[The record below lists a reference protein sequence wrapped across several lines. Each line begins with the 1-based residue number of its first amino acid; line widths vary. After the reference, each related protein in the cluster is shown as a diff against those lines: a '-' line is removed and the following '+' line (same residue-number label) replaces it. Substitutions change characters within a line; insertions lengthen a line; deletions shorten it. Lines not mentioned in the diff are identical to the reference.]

1 MQLLFQ
7 TAQRRNVTSNM
18 NKFIYILLVVLSI
31 SSCSPYQRA
40 MKSDDVEFKTKVFT
54 EQIEKKKYSKAIRL
68 FEQFA
73 SALRAKP
80 QGEAAF
86 YSYAQALYNTKQYI
100 SAAYEFERFASSYP
114 KSPLAEEAAFYGA
127 ECYSKVS
134 PIYSL
139 DQVDTDKALSKI
151 QVFVNKYPNSTYLTK
166 ANEIVKVLSEKL
178 ELKAFEIAKQ
188 YNTIGEF
195 TRDYNAAIIALD
207 NFVFNFPG
215 SKYKE
220 DALYYKYDAMFK
232 LATNSIPSKK
242 QERLNSAKTYY
253 QNLVKFKA
261 DTKYLEKSSKM
272 LEIVEKELK
281 QYTN

>member
-1 MQLLFQ
+1 
-7 TAQRRNVTSNM
+7 M
-18 NKFIYILLVVLSI
+18 NKFIYILLVILSI
-31 SSCSPYQRA
+31 SSCSPYQKA
-40 MKSDDVEFKTKVFT
+40 MKSDDVDFKTKVFT

-80 QGEAAF
+80 QGETVF

-127 ECYSKVS
+127 ECYSRLS
-134 PIYSL
+134 PKYSL

-151 QVFVNKYPNSTYLTK
+151 QVFVNKYPNSTFLPK
-166 ANEIVKVLSEKL
+166 ANEIVKELSEKL

-220 DALYYKYDAMFK
+220 DALYYKYDAMYK
-232 LATNSIPSKK
+232 LATNSVPSKK

-261 DTKYLEKSSKM
+261 DTKYLQQSNKM
-272 LEIVEKELK
+272 LETVEKELK

>member
-1 MQLLFQ
+1 LQFVFKLRR
-7 TAQRRNVTSNM
+7 RRNVTSNM
-18 NKFIYILLVVLSI
+18 NKFIYILLVIISI
-31 SSCSPYQRA
+31 SSCSPYQKA
-40 MKSDDVEFKTKVFT
+40 MKSDDIELKTKVFT
-54 EQIEKKKYSKAIRL
+54 QQIEKKKYLKAIRL

-80 QGEAAF
+80 QAETAF

-100 SAAYEFERFASSYP
+100 SAAYEFERFSSSYP
-114 KSPLAEEAAFYGA
+114 KSALAEEAAFLGA

-151 QVFVNKYPNSTYLTK
+151 QVFVNKYPNSTFLPQ
-166 ANEIVKVLSEKL
+166 ANEIVKQLSEKL

-220 DALYYKYDAMFK
+220 DALFYKYDAMFK

-242 QERLNSAKTYY
+242 QERLNSAKSYY

-261 DTKYLEKSSKM
+261 DTKYIEKSNKM
-272 LEIVEKELK
+272 LETVEKELK

>member
-1 MQLLFQ
+1 
-7 TAQRRNVTSNM
+7 M
-18 NKFIYILLVVLSI
+18 NKFIYILLVILSI
-31 SSCSPYQRA
+31 SSCSPYQKA
-40 MKSDDVEFKTKVFT
+40 MKSDDVEFKTKVFNA
-54 EQIEKKKYSKAIRL
+54 QIEKKKYSKAIRL
-68 FEQFA
+68 FELYA
-73 SALRAKP
+73 TSYRGKP
-80 QGEAAF
+80 QAESAF
-86 YSYAQALYNTKQYI
+86 FNYAKALYATKQYI
-100 SAAYEFERFASSYP
+100 TAAYQFESFASSYP
-114 KSPLAEEAAFYGA
+114 KSPNAEEASFLGA

-134 PIYSL
+134 PLYSL

-151 QVFVNKYPNSTYLTK
+151 QIFVNKYPNSAFLPQ

-220 DALYYKYDAMFK
+220 DALFYKYDSMYR
-232 LATNSIPSKK
+232 LALNSIPSKK
-242 QERLNSAKTYY
+242 QERLITAKTYQ
-253 QNLVKFKA
+253 QNLIKFKA
-261 DTKYLEKSSKM
+261 DTKYLEKSNKM
-272 LEIVEKELK
+272 LETLDKELK